1 MMDAMPQIVLL
12 SKLCPP
18 GMEAVVYSLLAGF
31 ANFGEAVA
39 SSIGSLAIDQFGIRT
54 PDDGTRCDFDNLSW
68 LIFFC
73 HVFLPVLTVPLT
85 FVLVPAAKMTDDLFA
100 VAGDG
105 SGYELGDV
113 TDGGEG
119 GVSWGG
125 DPAEPDT
132 WVAPHETGG
141 APPSLPALDDVA

>member
-1 MMDAMPQIVLL
+1 
-12 SKLCPP
+12 
-18 GMEAVVYSLLAGF
+18 
-31 ANFGEAVA
+31 
-39 SSIGSLAIDQFGIRT
+39 
-54 PDDGTRCDFDNLSW
+54 
-68 LIFFC
+68 
-73 HVFLPVLTVPLT
+73 VLTVPLT

>member
-73 HVFLPVLTVPLT
+73 H
-85 FVLVPAAKMTDDLFA
+85 LFTRA
-100 VAGDG
+100 DR
-105 SGYELGDV
+105 
-113 TDGGEG
+113 
-119 GVSWGG
+119 
-125 DPAEPDT
+125 
-132 WVAPHETGG
+132 APHVCARAGRQNDGRLVCGCGG
-141 APPSLPALDDVA
+141 RERVRAGGCD